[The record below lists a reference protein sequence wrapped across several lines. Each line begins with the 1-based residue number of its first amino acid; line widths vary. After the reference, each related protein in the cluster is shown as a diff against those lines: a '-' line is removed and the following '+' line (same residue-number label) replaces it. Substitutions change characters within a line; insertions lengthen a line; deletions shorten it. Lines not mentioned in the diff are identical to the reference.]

1 MKKAAVVRF
10 VGNQNE
16 YKLGCDKSAYRYCHD
31 RLLENSPG
39 EIMQI
44 AASIAWQHHEL
55 FDGKGYQNKLE
66 GEHINIC
73 QVCSGS
79 RYF

>member
-1 MKKAAVVRF
+1 
-10 VGNQNE
+10 
-16 YKLGCDKSAYRYCHD
+16 
-31 RLLENSPG
+31 
-39 EIMQI
+39 MQI
-44 AASIAWQHHEL
+44 AVSIAWQHHEG